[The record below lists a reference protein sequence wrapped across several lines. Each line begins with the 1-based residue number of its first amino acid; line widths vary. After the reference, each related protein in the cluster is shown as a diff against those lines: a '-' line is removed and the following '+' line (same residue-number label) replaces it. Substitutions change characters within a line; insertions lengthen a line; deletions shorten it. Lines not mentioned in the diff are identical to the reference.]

1 MQPAKIKKQDFF
13 NLVTRILPN
22 YAIKRTVPAC
32 SAIATGCDRR
42 RDGPNGQNGQ
52 DGQNAPGAARDVD

>member
-22 YAIKRTVPAC
+22 YAIKRTFPAYRQY
-32 SAIATGCDRR
+32 GGGGRV
-42 RDGPNGQNGQ
+42 GHVGHVGLVGLV
-52 DGQNAPGAARDVD
+52 GQNAPGAARDAN